1 MPSHINRLRSMNHF
15 LDDITDM
22 RVCTISKFHWT
33 TCGLNSFRGGVR
45 SPDAN
50 FGANMYDTVS
60 NADLSR

>member
-1 MPSHINRLRSMNHF
+1 MPSRINRLSSMNHY

-22 RVCTISKFHWT
+22 RVCTISELHGT
-33 TCGLNSFRGGVR
+33 TCGLNLFCGGVR

-60 NADLSR
+60 NADLS